1 MKTKIMFLLFKDKVQ
16 FIMEIVINDMPTP
29 VSALIHA
36 ATMVTAGVFLLIRVC
51 FLIELT
57 PEVKKFILVIGAIT
71 ALFAGSVGT
80 VQMDLK
86 KVIAYSTCSQL
97 GFMVVACGLGAY
109 DVALFHL
116 AMHAFFK
123 ALLFLS
129 AGSIIHA
136 FFYDEQD
143 IRRIGGAFNLLPVTY
158 ISFLIGSLALMGFPF
173 LSGYYSKD
181 TILELLLVSSC
192 PISKFAS
199 VCCFLAVICTTF
211 YSTRLLYYVFFST
224 NRLNMYV
231 LNRSHESSYFILIPL
246 ILLSIFSVF
255 SGFFLKD
262 TLVNLSYLS
271 GNYKIGLASSY
282 ILYDGLYSSNYYLIE
297 ELSALSKLFSFFLV
311 IAVVLITLSYY
322 LNKKLYHFVN
332 MKFMNSSFFL
342 FFYRFLE
349 KKWYFDIIYA
359 YFSRFII
366 NQSYYHLMI
375 NWDRGFLEFFGP
387 YGFVLIFKPLTDKFR
402 SIQNGSME
410 NYLLVFVFVIIFM
423 LGFIAHYFLYL
434 V

>member
-1 MKTKIMFLLFKDKVQ
+1 MRI
-16 FIMEIVINDMPTP
+16 IVNKMPTP

-57 PEVKKFILVIGAIT
+57 PEVKKLILIVGAIT

-80 VQMDLK
+80 LQMDLK

-97 GFMVVACGLGAY
+97 GYMIVACGLGAY

-143 IRRIGGAFNLLPVTY
+143 IRRLGGAFNILPVTY
-158 ISFLIGSLALMGFPF
+158 TSFLIGSIALMGFPF

-192 PISKFAS
+192 PISKIATLF
-199 VCCFLAVICTTF
+199 CFLAVICTTF

-231 LNRSHESSYFILIPL
+231 INRSHESSYFILIPL
-246 ILLSIFSVF
+246 IILSVF
-255 SGFFLKD
+255 SLFAGFLFKD
-262 TLVNLSYLS
+262 TLINLSFLTGSYKTGLVSSYFLVQNAYLS
-271 GNYKIGLASSY
+271 NYF
-282 ILYDGLYSSNYYLIE
+282 LIE
-297 ELSALSKLFSFFLV
+297 ELPAFSKLFSFFLV
-311 IAVVLITLSYY
+311 ICVVFLTMFYY
-322 LNKKLYHFVN
+322 LNKKVYNYVN
-332 MKFMNSSFFL
+332 MKLMNSEFYL
-342 FFYRFLE
+342 FVYRFLE

-359 YFSRFII
+359 HFSRFVL
-366 NQSYYHLMI
+366 NQSYFNLML

-387 YGFVLIFKPLTDKFR
+387 YGFVLLFKPLTDKFR
-402 SIQNGSME
+402 SYQSGNLE
-410 NYLLVFVFVIIFM
+410 NYFLIFSFVIIFM
-423 LGFIAHYFLYL
+423 LGFISHYFIFL